1 MVTLRLDGSWQ
12 RFGRV
17 VLAGSP
23 LRLFRTTV
31 AGAEVLDRLEAGEEV
46 AASSLID
53 RLLDGGGVHPVIDLL
68 APPQHSAAD
77 VTVVTPQLRTDASS
91 RCATDGRLTVD
102 DGSTPP
108 LPGAALRLATTQG
121 PGAAR
126 NAGRSLVDTDFIA
139 FVDADVTI
147 EAGWLDTLLRHF
159 DDPQVGLVAPRVSGE
174 VGSPLDLGAEPARI
188 RAGTRVS
195 YVPGAALVVRVAA
208 FDAIGGFDPTLRFG
222 EDVDFVWRL
231 DEAGWRCRYEPA
243 VTVWHEPRRSI
254 SARLRQHA
262 SYGTS
267 AAPLALRHPHALAP
281 WRANGWTALVW
292 AAGLTGRVGAAG
304 TTAVGSALAL
314 QRKLP
319 DVPRDASFRL
329 AMRGHLLA
337 GAQVATAVRRAWWPI
352 VAVGALVSRRL
363 RWIAAASLLLDV
375 RAAPTDLAYGWG
387 VWTGMWRHRTWAPIV
402 PQLSAWPGRSP
413 RPGPSTGPA
422 TGPATG
428 PPAPAPPRGPG
439 EGDR

>member
-1 MVTLRLDGSWQ
+1 MVTLRLDCSWQ
-12 RFGRV
+12 RFGPV

-23 LRLFRTTV
+23 LRLFRTTA
-31 AGAEVLDRLEAGEEV
+31 AGAEVLDRVEAGEDV
-46 AASSLID
+46 PGSSLVD
-53 RLLDGGGVHPVIDLL
+53 RLLDAGAVHPVIDPLS
-68 APPQHSAAD
+68 PPQRSAAD

-108 LPGAALRLATTQG
+108 LPGAALRLATTRG
-121 PGAAR
+121 PAAAR
-126 NAGRSLVDTDFIA
+126 NAGRSLIDTELIA
-139 FVDADVTI
+139 FVDADVTV
-147 EAGWLDTLLRHF
+147 EDGWLDALLPHF
-159 DDPQVGLVAPRVSGE
+159 DDPRVGLVAPRVAGE

-195 YVPGAALVVRVAA
+195 YVPGAALVVRATA
-208 FDAIGGFDPTLRFG
+208 FDAVGGFDPTLRFG

-243 VTVWHEPRRSI
+243 ATVWHEPRASFA
-254 SARLRQHA
+254 ARLRQHA

-267 AAPLALRHPHALAP
+267 AAPLALRHPRALAP

-292 AAGLTGRVGAAG
+292 AAAATGRVTVAA
-304 TTAVGSALAL
+304 TTAIGSARAL
-314 QRKLP
+314 ERKLP
-319 DVPRDASFRL
+319 DVPRDASFRV

-337 GAQVATAVRRAWWPI
+337 GRQLATAVRRAWWPI
-352 VAVGALVSRRL
+352 VALGALVSRRV

-387 VWTGMWRHRTWAPIV
+387 VWSGMRRHRTWAPIV
-402 PQLSAWPGRSP
+402 PQLSAWPGRSA
-413 RPGPSTGPA
+413 GETQ
-422 TGPATG
+422 
-428 PPAPAPPRGPG
+428 PPAPRRSRRRPSPGLRRAPGG
-439 EGDR
+439 ADR